1 MLTGYTLVVE
11 SVVDCRAF
19 VADVVV
25 EEEIEL
31 ATVAVR
37 CPFEQ
42 DIVDATRIAVEV
54 GQARTELLR
63 LEVEVGGVDVV
74 G

>member
-1 MLTGYTLVVE
+1 M
-11 SVVDCRAF
+11 SF

-25 EEEIEL
+25 EEGIEL
-31 ATVAVR
+31 ATAAER

-42 DIVDATRIAVEV
+42 DNSDATQIAVEV